1 MASIFNFVTKEGKH
15 FAPIVNEVP
24 SGFRVATAEEI
35 ADTSITKYPSQN
47 GQTTI
52 DFVSTSTRIKSGAK
66 GVFAKVRLENN
77 SQNKAELFAVN
88 TQAFLSSN

>member
-35 ADTSITKYPSQN
+35 ADTSITKYPSQD
-47 GQTTI
+47 GQTE
-52 DFVSTSTRIKSGAK
+52 FVSTSNRIKSGAK